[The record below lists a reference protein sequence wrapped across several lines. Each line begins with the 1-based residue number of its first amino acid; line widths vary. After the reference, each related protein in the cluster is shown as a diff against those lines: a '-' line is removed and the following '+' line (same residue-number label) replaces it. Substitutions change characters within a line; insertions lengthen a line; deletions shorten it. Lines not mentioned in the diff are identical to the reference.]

1 MTTENTSK
9 EFNLRLYIEVATE
22 RTELK
27 PLNIEKTIKDVLDEF
42 PKLTDNQFRK
52 AIRNGSLGKYGRSF
66 KVSTQEICFWIREYI
81 KENKSNLGI

>member
-22 RTELK
+22 RAEIK
-27 PLNIEKTIKDVLDEF
+27 PFNIDKTIKDILDEF
-42 PKLTDNQFRK
+42 PKVTDNQFKK
-52 AIRNGSLGKYGRSF
+52 AIRNGSLGKYGVSYRL
-66 KVSTQEICFWIREYI
+66 STQQICFWIREYI